1 MNKALIASAIVVSLF
16 SSSLAQFDAEERA
29 EFSFQ
34 PRVVTILGADTADTP
49 LPFTRVFTQ
58 QAGELSIRHIR
69 ERYVNFGPYWE
80 KLIRGWIEN
89 EMALIGTM
97 TITWGGEFLRVE
109 CLMDRSRSNPFA
121 GKMVVILEVVEGST
135 FPAGTI
141 LGEAVAL
148 LTTENGDSVMTVELE
163 VEPGI
168 FPEILPTGLI
178 VADLVNPDMMRVPR
192 RGAFVAEYEFTSVAP
207 PDGSSPLTHTVTEK
221 KWIGRGRSRDR

>member
-1 MNKALIASAIVVSLF
+1 MNKALIASALAASLF
-16 SSSLAQFDAEERA
+16 SSSPAQFDGEQRA
-29 EFSFQ
+29 EFRFH
-34 PRVVTILGADTADTP
+34 PRATTILGADTADTP

-58 QAGELSIRHIR
+58 QAGELAISHIR
-69 ERYVNFGPYWE
+69 ERYVNLGPYWE

-89 EMALIGTM
+89 EMALVGTM
-97 TITWGGEFLRVE
+97 TIAWGGEFLRVE

-121 GKMVVILEVVEGST
+121 GKMFIVLEVVEGST
-135 FPAGTI
+135 FPAGTL

-148 LTTENGDSVMTVELE
+148 ITTEDGDTVMTVELD

-168 FPEILPTGLI
+168 FPQILPTGLI

-192 RGAFVAEYEFTSVAP
+192 RGVFLAEYEFTSVAP

-221 KWIGRGRSRDR
+221 KWIGRGRTRDR